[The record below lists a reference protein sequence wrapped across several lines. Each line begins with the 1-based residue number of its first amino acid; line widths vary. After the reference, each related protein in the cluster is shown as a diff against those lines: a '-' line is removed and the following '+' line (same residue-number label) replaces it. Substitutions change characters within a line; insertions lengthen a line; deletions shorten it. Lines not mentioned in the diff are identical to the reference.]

1 MMLPQENAA
10 SIKAVVLGTL
20 RRFDIKSPVIYVLYK
35 PMPSVKLLLIAMVF
49 HMYCQALKAVK
60 TIGLARV
67 MAFSVAF
74 LTTISIRMVAN
85 HFPILMYTPI

>member
-20 RRFDIKSPVIYVLYK
+20 RRFDIKSPDICVLYR
-35 PMPSVKLLLIAMVF
+35 PTPSVKSLLIAMVL
-49 HMYCQALKAVK
+49 HMYCQDPKAVK
-60 TIGLARV
+60 TIDWVPG

-74 LTTISIRMVAN
+74 LITISIRMAAN
-85 HFPILMYTPI
+85 HFPIPMYTQT